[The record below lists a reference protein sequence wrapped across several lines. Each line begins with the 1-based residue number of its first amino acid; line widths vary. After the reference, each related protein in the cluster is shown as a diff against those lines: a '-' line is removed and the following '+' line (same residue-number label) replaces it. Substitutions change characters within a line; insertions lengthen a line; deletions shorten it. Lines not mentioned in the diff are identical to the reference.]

1 MYSYFH
7 LNGTYV
13 RWSCPHELGIEFS
26 HVTAHPGVESDKCV
40 EHGED
45 FCWKL
50 VRQRD
55 GSGLHHFL

>member
-7 LNGTYV
+7 LNGTYAC
-13 RWSCPHELGIEFS
+13 RWSCPHAFGIKFS
-26 HVTAHPGVESDKCV
+26 HVTVHVTAHPGVESDKCV

-50 VRQRD
+50 V
-55 GSGLHHFL
+55 